1 LFIDNI
7 RIDKPVILAPMA
19 GITDYPFRKIARDM
33 GCQFIYTEMVSS
45 NGIIY
50 GNSRTEDMID
60 FVDDGKGIIA
70 VQIFGETAQQISKAA
85 KIIEKKFSP
94 DILDINMGCPAP
106 KVTKNGAGAALMKNR
121 EIAADIIK
129 SVVKSVNIPVTVK
142 IRKGWDDKNVNAIEI
157 AKIAEQNGASA
168 VAVHGRTGDQFYSGK
183 ADWDIIKDVKKEVSI
198 PVIGNGDILTPLDAE
213 NMLNKTGCDAVMI
226 GRGTRGNPWLIK
238 RCIHYLATGE
248 LWPEPDYNEKIE
260 MAVYHL
266 ELAVNYYGEN
276 YAIPRMRKHISWY
289 LKGIPYSAE
298 VKNKVNELSKL
309 NQVKQELYNYKKK
322 LQDSIIINP

>member
-1 LFIDNI
+1 MFIDNI

-33 GCQFIYTEMVSS
+33 GCQFIYTEMISS

-60 FVDDGKGIIA
+60 FVDDDNGIIA
-70 VQIFGETAQQISKAA
+70 VQIFGETAEQMSKAA
-85 KIIEKKFSP
+85 KIIEKNFSP

-106 KVTKNGAGAALMKNR
+106 KVTKNGAGVALMKNQ
-121 EIAADIIK
+121 EIAADIIN
-129 SVVKSVNIPVTVK
+129 SVVNNVNVPVTVK
-142 IRKGWDDKNVNAIEI
+142 IRKGWNDKDVNAIEI
-157 AKIAEQNGASA
+157 AKSAERNGASA

-183 ADWDIIKDVKKEVSI
+183 ADWNIIKDVKKEVDI

-226 GRGTRGNPWLIK
+226 GRGARGNPWLIK
-238 RCIHYLATGE
+238 GCIHYLATGE
-248 LWPEPDYNEKIE
+248 LLPEPDYKEKIA
-260 MAVYHL
+260 MAVHHL

-289 LKGIPYSAE
+289 LRGLPYSAE

-309 NQVKQELYNYKKK
+309 NQVKHELYNYKKK
-322 LQDSIIINP
+322 LQDSIILNP